1 MDNFGR
7 GERFYMEKPFVPDCI
22 NMDIIL
28 FRDFNSD
35 KNDIYR

>member
-1 MDNFGR
+1 
-7 GERFYMEKPFVPDCI
+7 MEKPFVPDCI